1 MISWLLD
8 EVHFVALVV
17 QDVIT
22 SVRSL
27 EEEEKG
33 EVGRKSI

>member
-1 MISWLLD
+1 MISWLFD
-8 EVHFVALVV
+8 EVHSVALVV
-17 QDVIT
+17 QDVRT